1 MVPVQVSQEAAA
13 GPEAAAFLILRS
25 RKRAAALLLRLIP
38 HRVPAAPVPR
48 AAPEAEA
55 RPGSPQPRVAH
66 RSGRN

>member
-1 MVPVQVSQEAAA
+1 MPVQVSQEAAA

-38 HRVPAAPVPR
+38 HRVPAAPMPR

-66 RSGRN
+66 RSGSN

>member
-1 MVPVQVSQEAAA
+1 MPVQVSQEAAA

-38 HRVPAAPVPR
+38 HCVPAAPVPG